1 MWFKEADPV
10 REWYEE
16 GGLTKHVNK
25 KPVLLKDLYKK
36 FASDMED
43 TCDVGFIPQKR
54 LFFAQIRALIARDPE
69 WQISRR
75 SDGDTVS
82 AAKLV

>member
-1 MWFKEADPV
+1 
-10 REWYEE
+10 
-16 GGLTKHVNK
+16 
-25 KPVLLKDLYKK
+25 
-36 FASDMED
+36 MED